1 MIRQLTEEE
10 RKLCIAGLKRRKQT
24 LIELKEEL
32 SYFEEFNEFNRKH
45 KKYLEKREEK
55 AKQKRKLILDATLNQ
70 LVDSIKE
77 EKRMIKVEQNQLDN
91 GVEIKK
97 IKKMVGVS

>member
-10 RKLCIAGLKRRKQT
+10 RKLCIDGLKRRKQT

-32 SYFEEFNEFNRKH
+32 AYFEEFNEFNRKH
-45 KKYLEKREEK
+45 KKYLEKREAQ
-55 AKQKRKLILDATLNQ
+55 AKEKRKLILDATLNQ

-91 GVEIKK
+91 GVEIKNAL
-97 IKKMVGVS
+97 GVS